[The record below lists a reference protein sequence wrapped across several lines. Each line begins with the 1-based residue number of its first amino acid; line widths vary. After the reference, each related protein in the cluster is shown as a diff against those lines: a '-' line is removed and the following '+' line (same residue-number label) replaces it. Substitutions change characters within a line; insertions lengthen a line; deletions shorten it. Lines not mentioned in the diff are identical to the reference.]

1 MGNILVCDDTRSIC
15 EVLEISLRKEGHRI
29 ETVTSGEAAIKK
41 LSSALYDVVISDI
54 KMPNHDGIEVLRH
67 TRKASPETSV
77 ILITA
82 VEDYE
87 AAVNAVNAGAFQY
100 IHKGPGLVE
109 EIRVAVTRA
118 LDTISLRREN
128 FAFKRAASTRT
139 SLDTITRSSPRIH
152 HLKQTIRT
160 VAPP

>member
-1 MGNILVCDDTRSIC
+1 MGQRRRPSRSPGREACVGNILVCDDTRSIC

-29 ETVTSGEAAIKK
+29 ETVTSGEAAMKK

-67 TRKASPETSV
+67 ARKASPETSV
-77 ILITA
+77 ILITE

-100 IHKGPGLVE
+100 I
-109 EIRVAVTRA
+109 
-118 LDTISLRREN
+118 
-128 FAFKRAASTRT
+128 
-139 SLDTITRSSPRIH
+139 
-152 HLKQTIRT
+152 
-160 VAPP
+160 